1 MPRSEPSGIEFE
13 GSLNMS
19 SRPELSTGE
28 ALVGLLEAYGVD
40 TIFGIPGVHNVEMYR
55 ALPRSKIKHVLVR
68 HEQGAGFM
76 ADGYA
81 RATGKPGVCFTI
93 TGPGLL
99 NILTPMGQAWS
110 DSSNMLVIASAL
122 DMADSA
128 QGRGRLHEMIDQRAA
143 AASVTNLHMRA
154 YTPKDVRDGL
164 ARAFANFSSQRP
176 RPAYLEIPL
185 DMLKVAA
192 GDGWHTRPLPRRAL
206 PQADQIAAVVARLN
220 SAKRPIIILGGGALD
235 CGRAALSIAEKLN
248 APVITTTAGKGA
260 IPEDHRLCLG
270 YRMGRKPS
278 VDFIR
283 SADAILCAGSQ
294 LSETD
299 FWQDNVVI
307 DKNLIRIDIDAD
319 SLAQPHTAEI
329 AIQADAK
336 ATLEA
341 IEHGLKVH
349 GVQTRNAIAESER
362 DYIRDVVSGTSQ
374 QIILK
379 VLEVIR
385 TNLPRETIVCS
396 DMTQIA
402 YVANE
407 AFPVYEP
414 HTWIHPVG
422 FGTLGFSL
430 PAGIGAKFGKPQVPV
445 VAMIG
450 DYGLQYTLNELGTA
464 AEHKLPVIV
473 LLWNN
478 ESLGAIHD
486 NMVTFG
492 IQPNAVTLKN
502 PDFQML
508 ARAYG
513 CNAEKPS
520 SLKALASAIK
530 TALKADGP
538 TLIEMTPAMVNG

>member
-1 MPRSEPSGIEFE
+1 MA
-13 GSLNMS
+13 N
-19 SRPELSTGE
+19 RPELSVGE

-55 ALPRSKIKHVLVR
+55 ALPRSKIKHILTR

-143 AASVTNLHMRA
+143 AASVTTLHMRA

-164 ARAFANFSSQRP
+164 ARAFANFARP

-192 GDGWHTRPLPRRAL
+192 GDGWHVRPVPRRAL
-206 PQADQIAAVVARLN
+206 PQADQIAAAVARLN
-220 SAKRPIIILGGGALD
+220 AAKRPIIILGGGALD
-235 CGRAALSIAEKLN
+235 CATAALAIAEKLG
-248 APVITTTAGKGA
+248 APILTTTAGKGA
-260 IPEDHRLCLG
+260 VPEDHPLCMG
-270 YRMGRKPS
+270 YRLGRGPA
-278 VDFIR
+278 VEFIK

-341 IEHGLKVH
+341 IAAGLAQHVGTAK
-349 GVQTRNAIAESER
+349 NEIAQSETDYLR
-362 DYIRDVVSGTSQ
+362 DLITDAKRQD
-374 QIILK
+374 ILK

-385 TNLPRETIVCS
+385 TTLPRKTIVCS

-422 FGTLGFSL
+422 FGTLGFGL
-430 PAGIGAKFGKPQVPV
+430 PAGIGAKFGNLQTPV
-445 VAMIG
+445 AVLVG

-464 AEHKLPVIV
+464 AEHKLPLIILV
-473 LLWNN
+473 WNN

-486 NMVTFG
+486 NMVSFG

-513 CNAEKPS
+513 AHAEKPEN
-520 SLKALASAIK
+520 LKALGAAI
-530 TALKADGP
+530 TAALKADGP
-538 TLIEMTPAMVNG
+538 TLIEMTPRMVTTIHNRN

>member
-1 MPRSEPSGIEFE
+1 
-13 GSLNMS
+13 MS

-40 TIFGIPGVHNVEMYR
+40 TVFGIPGVHNVEMYR

-99 NILTPMGQAWS
+99 NILTPLGQAWS
-110 DSSNMLVIASAL
+110 DSSSVLVVASAL

-143 AASVTNLHMRA
+143 AASVTALHMRA

-164 ARAFANFSSQRP
+164 ARAFAHFSSQRP

-192 GDGWHTRPLPRRAL
+192 GDGWHARPLPRRAL
-206 PQADQIAAVVARLN
+206 PQADQIEAAVTKLN
-220 SAKRPIIILGGGALD
+220 KAKRPIIILGGGALD
-235 CGRAALSIAEKLN
+235 GGKAAVMIAEKLG
-248 APVITTTAGKGA
+248 APILTTTAGKGA
-260 IPEDHRLCLG
+260 VPADHRLCMGYKLG
-270 YRMGRKPS
+270 LSAAP
-278 VDFIR
+278 DFIR
-283 SADAILCAGSQ
+283 SSDAILCVGSQ

-299 FWQDNVVI
+299 FWDEVVI
-307 DKNLIRIDIDAD
+307 DRNLIRIDIDAD
-319 SLAQPHTAEI
+319 SLARPHTAEI
-329 AIQADAK
+329 AIQADAR
-336 ATLEA
+336 AALEA
-341 IEHGLKVH
+341 IAAGLARHAGNGKSE
-349 GVQTRNAIAESER
+349 IAESAKDELFT
-362 DYIRDVVSGTSQ
+362 VVSDTNR

-379 VLEVIR
+379 ALQVIR
-385 TNLPRETIVCS
+385 EALPRQTIICT

-407 AFPVYEP
+407 VFPVYEP
-414 HTWIHPVG
+414 HTWFHPVG
-422 FGTLGFSL
+422 FGTLGFGL
-430 PAGIGAKFGKPQVPV
+430 PAGIGAKFGRPDKP
-445 VAMIG
+445 VAVLVG
-450 DYGLQYTLNELGTA
+450 DYGMQFTLNEIGTA
-464 AEHKLPVIV
+464 VEHKLPIII

-486 NMVTFG
+486 NMVLHG
-492 IQPNAVTLKN
+492 IQPNAVNLIN

-508 ARAYG
+508 AKAYG

-520 SLKALASAIK
+520 SLKALAASIK
-530 TALKADGP
+530 AALAADGP
-538 TLIEMTPAMVNG
+538 TLIEMTPAMVHG

>member
-1 MPRSEPSGIEFE
+1 MSKRAEF
-13 GSLNMS
+13 
-19 SRPELSTGE
+19 STGE

-55 ALPRSKIKHVLVR
+55 ALPRSKINHVLTR

-99 NILTPMGQAWS
+99 NILTPIGQAWS
-110 DSSNMLVIASAL
+110 DSSSVLVISSAL

-164 ARAFANFSSQRP
+164 ARAFSNFSSQRP

-192 GDGWHTRPLPRRAL
+192 GEGWHARPLPRRPL
-206 PQADQIAAVVARLN
+206 PQPDQIAAVVARLN
-220 SAKRPIIILGGGALD
+220 SAKRPLIILGGGALD
-235 CGRAALSIAEKLN
+235 CGRAALSLAEKLN

-260 IPEDHRLCLG
+260 IPEDHPLCLG
-270 YRMGRKPS
+270 YRMGRLPV

-319 SLAQPHTAEI
+319 TLAQPHTAEI
-329 AIQADAK
+329 AIQADAR

-341 IEHGLKVH
+341 IEHGLIAH
-349 GVQTRNAIAESER
+349 GLQPRGTIAESER
-362 DYIRDVVSGTSQ
+362 DYIRDVVSDTNQ
-374 QIILK
+374 QIIVK
-379 VLEVIR
+379 ALEVIR
-385 TNLPRETIVCS
+385 ANLPRETIVCS

-414 HTWIHPVG
+414 RTWIHPVG
-422 FGTLGFSL
+422 FGTLGFAL
-430 PAGIGAKFGKPQVPV
+430 PAGIGAKFGRPDRPV
-445 VAMIG
+445 AVMIG

-464 AEHKLPVIV
+464 AEHKLPIII

-478 ESLGAIHD
+478 ESLGAIYD
-486 NMVTFG
+486 NMVNAG
-492 IQPNAVTLKN
+492 MQPNAVMLKN
-502 PDFQML
+502 PDFQAL

-513 CNAEKPS
+513 CNAAKPA
-520 SLKALASAIK
+520 SLKALAEAIK
-530 TALKADGP
+530 AALTAEGP
-538 TLIEMTPAMVNG
+538 TLIEMTPAMVRG

>member
-1 MPRSEPSGIEFE
+1 
-13 GSLNMS
+13 MS
-19 SRPELSTGE
+19 IRAELSTGE

-40 TIFGIPGVHNVEMYR
+40 TIFGIPGVHNIEMYR
-55 ALPRSKIKHVLVR
+55 ALPRSKIRHILVR

-93 TGPGLL
+93 TGPGVL

-164 ARAFANFSSQRP
+164 ARAFSSFASQRP

-192 GDGWHTRPLPRRAL
+192 GNGWHVRPLPRRPL
-206 PQADQIAAVVARLN
+206 PQADQIAASVAKLN
-220 SAKRPIIILGGGALD
+220 AAKRPIIILGGGALD
-235 CGRAALSIAEKLN
+235 CGKAALMIAERLN
-248 APVITTTAGKGA
+248 APVLTTTAGKGA
-260 IPEDHRLCLG
+260 IPEDHPLAMG
-270 YRMGRKPS
+270 YRMGRVPAI
-278 VDFIR
+278 DFIR
-283 SADAILCAGSQ
+283 SCDAILCAGSQ

-307 DKNLIRIDIDAD
+307 DKNLIRIDIDSD

-336 ATLEA
+336 AAME
-341 IEHGLKVH
+341 E
-349 GVQTRNAIAESER
+349 IAEGLLRHTGQGSGNIAETAR
-362 DYIRDVVSGTSQ
+362 DYLHDVVTDD
-374 QIILK
+374 IKLTITN
-379 VLEVIR
+379 VLAVIR
-385 TNLPRETIVCS
+385 EALPRNTIVCS

-414 HTWIHPVG
+414 RTWIHPVG
-422 FGTLGFSL
+422 FGTLGFAL
-430 PAGIGAKFGKPQVPV
+430 PAGIGAKFGRPETPV
-445 VAMIG
+445 AVLIG

-464 AEHKLPVIV
+464 AEHKLPVII

-486 NMVTFG
+486 NMVLHG

-502 PDFQML
+502 PDFQAL
-508 ARAYG
+508 AKAYG
-513 CNAEKPS
+513 CNAEKPA
-520 SLKALASAIK
+520 SLKALAAAIK
-530 TALKADGP
+530 SALKADGP
-538 TLIEMTPAMVNG
+538 TLIEMTPRMVNG

>member
-1 MPRSEPSGIEFE
+1 
-13 GSLNMS
+13 MS

-40 TIFGIPGVHNVEMYR
+40 TVFGIPGVHNVEMYR

-99 NILTPMGQAWS
+99 NILTPLGQAWS
-110 DSSNMLVIASAL
+110 DSSSVLVIASAL

-143 AASVTNLHMRA
+143 AASVTALHMRA

-164 ARAFANFSSQRP
+164 ARAFAHFSSQRP

-192 GDGWHTRPLPRRAL
+192 GDGWHARPLPRRAL
-206 PQADQIAAVVARLN
+206 PQADQIDAAVTKLN
-220 SAKRPIIILGGGALD
+220 KAKRPIIILGGGALD
-235 CGRAALSIAEKLN
+235 GGKAAVMIAEKLG
-248 APVITTTAGKGA
+248 APILTTTAGKGSVPA
-260 IPEDHRLCLG
+260 DHRLCMGYKLG
-270 YRMGRKPS
+270 LAAAP
-278 VDFIR
+278 DFIR
-283 SADAILCAGSQ
+283 SSDAILCVGSQ

-299 FWQDNVVI
+299 FWDEVVI
-307 DKNLIRIDIDAD
+307 DRNLIRIDIDAD
-319 SLAQPHTAEI
+319 SLARPHTAEI
-329 AIQADAK
+329 AIQADAR
-336 ATLEA
+336 AALEA
-341 IEHGLKVH
+341 IAAGLARHVGNGKSE
-349 GVQTRNAIAESER
+349 IAESAK
-362 DYIRDVVSGTSQ
+362 DDLFKVVSDANRQ
-374 QIILK
+374 VILK
-379 VLEVIR
+379 ALQVIR
-385 TNLPRETIVCS
+385 EALPRQTIICT

-407 AFPVYEP
+407 VFPVYEP
-414 HTWIHPVG
+414 HTWFHPVG
-422 FGTLGFSL
+422 FGTLGFGL
-430 PAGIGAKFGKPQVPV
+430 PAGIGAKFGRPDKP
-445 VAMIG
+445 VAVLVG
-450 DYGLQYTLNELGTA
+450 DYGMQYTLNEIGTA
-464 AEHKLPVIV
+464 VEHKLPLII

-486 NMVTFG
+486 NMVLHG
-492 IQPNAVTLKN
+492 IQPNAVNLIN

-508 ARAYG
+508 AKAYG

-520 SLKALASAIK
+520 SLKALAASIRA
-530 TALKADGP
+530 ALAADGP
-538 TLIEMTPAMVNG
+538 TLIEMTPAMVHG

>member
-1 MPRSEPSGIEFE
+1 MPRSEPSGIEFK

-55 ALPRSKIKHVLVR
+55 ALPRSKIKHVLVP

-220 SAKRPIIILGGGALD
+220 AAKRPIIILGGGALD
-235 CGRAALSIAEKLN
+235 CGKAALSIAEKLN

-260 IPEDHRLCLG
+260 IPEDHPLCLG
-270 YRMGRKPS
+270 YRMGRVPV

-307 DKNLIRIDIDAD
+307 DKNLIRIDIDSD
-319 SLAQPHTAEI
+319 SVAQ
-329 AIQADAK
+329 
-336 ATLEA
+336 
-341 IEHGLKVH
+341 
-349 GVQTRNAIAESER
+349 
-362 DYIRDVVSGTSQ
+362 
-374 QIILK
+374 
-379 VLEVIR
+379 
-385 TNLPRETIVCS
+385 
-396 DMTQIA
+396 
-402 YVANE
+402 
-407 AFPVYEP
+407 
-414 HTWIHPVG
+414 HPG
-422 FGTLGFSL
+422 RCKGHSRS
-430 PAGIGAKFGKPQVPV
+430 
-445 VAMIG
+445 
-450 DYGLQYTLNELGTA
+450 N
-464 AEHKLPVIV
+464 
-473 LLWNN
+473 
-478 ESLGAIHD
+478 
-486 NMVTFG
+486 
-492 IQPNAVTLKN
+492 
-502 PDFQML
+502 
-508 ARAYG
+508 
-513 CNAEKPS
+513 
-520 SLKALASAIK
+520 
-530 TALKADGP
+530 
-538 TLIEMTPAMVNG
+538 

>member
-1 MPRSEPSGIEFE
+1 
-13 GSLNMS
+13 MS
-19 SRPELSTGE
+19 KRAELSTGE

-55 ALPRSKIKHVLVR
+55 ALPRSKIRHVLVR

-99 NILTPMGQAWS
+99 NILTPLGQAWS
-110 DSSNMLVIASAL
+110 DSSNVLVISSAL
-122 DMADSA
+122 DVADSA

-154 YTPKDVRDGL
+154 YTPKDVRDGI
-164 ARAFANFSSQRP
+164 ARALANFSSQRP
-176 RPAYLEIPL
+176 RPAYIEVPL
-185 DMLKVAA
+185 DILKVAA
-192 GDGWHTRPLPRRAL
+192 GPHWHARALPRRPLPHEDQVRA
-206 PQADQIAAVVARLN
+206 AAERLN
-220 SAKRPIIILGGGALD
+220 AANRPLIILGGGALD
-235 CGRAALSIAEKLN
+235 GGASALRIAERLK
-248 APVITTTAGKGA
+248 APILTTTAGKGA
-260 IPEDHRLCLG
+260 VPEDHPLCMG
-270 YRMGRKPS
+270 YMMGRAPA
-278 VDFIR
+278 VEFIK
-283 SADAILCAGSQ
+283 SHDAILCAGSQ

-299 FWQDNVVI
+299 FWQDDVVI
-307 DKNLIRIDIDAD
+307 DRNLIRIDIDAD

-329 AIQADAK
+329 AIRADAR

-341 IEHGLKVH
+341 ISEKLASHADHRREQIAQSRKDYHHDVVTDANRRTIAAVLKVI
-349 GVQTRNAIAESER
+349 RES
-362 DYIRDVVSGTSQ
+362 
-374 QIILK
+374 
-379 VLEVIR
+379 
-385 TNLPRETIVCS
+385 LPRETIVCS

-407 AFPVYEP
+407 LFPVYEP

-422 FGTLGFSL
+422 FGTLGFAL
-430 PAGIGAKFGKPQVPV
+430 PAGIGAKFGRPNSPV
-445 VAMIG
+445 AVMIG

-464 AEHKLPVIV
+464 SEQKLPIVILV
-473 LLWNN
+473 WNN

-486 NMVTFG
+486 NMVHFG
-492 IQPNAVTLKN
+492 IQPNAVSLKN

-513 CNAEKPS
+513 CRAEKPS
-520 SLKALASAIK
+520 SLKALAAAIK
-530 TALKADGP
+530 AALAADGP
-538 TLIEMTPAMVNG
+538 TLIEMSPRMVNG

>member
-1 MPRSEPSGIEFE
+1 
-13 GSLNMS
+13 MS

-40 TIFGIPGVHNVEMYR
+40 TVFGIPGVHNVEMYR

-99 NILTPMGQAWS
+99 NILTPLGQAWS
-110 DSSNMLVIASAL
+110 DSSNVLVIASAL

-143 AASVTNLHMRA
+143 AASVTALHMRA

-164 ARAFANFSSQRP
+164 ARAFAHFASQRP

-192 GDGWHTRPLPRRAL
+192 GDGWHARPLPRRAL
-206 PQADQIAAVVARLN
+206 PQTDQIDAAVAKLN
-220 SAKRPIIILGGGALD
+220 KAKRPIIILGGGALD
-235 CGRAALSIAEKLN
+235 GGKAAVMIAEKLG
-248 APVITTTAGKGA
+248 APILTTTAGKGA
-260 IPEDHRLCLG
+260 VPADHRLCMGYKLG
-270 YRMGRKPS
+270 LSAAP
-278 VDFIR
+278 DFIR
-283 SADAILCAGSQ
+283 SSDAILCVGSQ

-299 FWQDNVVI
+299 FWDEVVI
-307 DKNLIRIDIDAD
+307 DRNLIRIDIDAD
-319 SLAQPHTAEI
+319 SLARPHTAEI

-336 ATLEA
+336 AALEA
-341 IEHGLKVH
+341 IAAGLARHAGNGKSE
-349 GVQTRNAIAESER
+349 IAESAK
-362 DYIRDVVSGTSQ
+362 DDLFTVVSDANR

-379 VLEVIR
+379 ALQVIR
-385 TNLPRETIVCS
+385 EALPRQTIICT

-407 AFPVYEP
+407 VFPVYEP
-414 HTWIHPVG
+414 HTWFHPVG
-422 FGTLGFSL
+422 FGTLGFGL
-430 PAGIGAKFGKPQVPV
+430 PAGIGAKFGRPDKP
-445 VAMIG
+445 VAVLVG
-450 DYGLQYTLNELGTA
+450 DYGLQYTLNEIGTA
-464 AEHKLPVIV
+464 VEHKLPLII

-486 NMVTFG
+486 NMVLHG
-492 IQPNAVTLKN
+492 IQPNAVNLIN

-508 ARAYG
+508 AKAYG

-520 SLKALASAIK
+520 SLKALAASIK
-530 TALKADGP
+530 AALEADGP
-538 TLIEMTPAMVNG
+538 TLIEMTPAMVHG